1 MFFPAAEYPTP
12 EMETALGRLG
22 VRCRQLPSLS
32 PPGGLPAR
40 AHVEAHLAG
49 FTLKI
54 AALVLSSFR
63 EVRLCACRCW
73 VDMEIRCAVR

>member
-1 MFFPAAEYPTP
+1 MFFPAAEYPTL

-22 VRCRQLPSLS
+22 VRCRQLPHLGPSRR
-32 PPGGLPAR
+32 LPAR
-40 AHVEAHLAG
+40 AHIESHLAG

-63 EVRLCACRCW
+63 EVGVLEPCPEWCA
-73 VDMEIRCAVR
+73 A